1 MSELATFTRISRQ
14 QARFRSFL
22 MCNTI
27 NKGVGQAN
35 LGKTMY
41 TQEKFRKQK
50 VSEIL
55 AIVAMALLLIY
66 IADAAVGQGKQGFLP
81 MSAPVRGMI
90 FGGSSIIL
98 FFISFGI
105 GIREK
110 SRITTILLIAGGAI
124 IGTSVLG
131 TAAMAKGGVTTIQS
145 SFLVVIVL
153 GYIILGLGVF
163 RGLKKK

>member
-1 MSELATFTRISRQ
+1 
-14 QARFRSFL
+14 
-22 MCNTI
+22 
-27 NKGVGQAN
+27 
-35 LGKTMY
+35 MY

-50 VSEIL
+50 ISEIL

-81 MSAPVRGMI
+81 MSAPLRGMI

-105 GIREK
+105 GIKEK
-110 SRITTILLIAGGAI
+110 SKITTILLIAGGAI

-131 TAAMAKGGVTTIQS
+131 TAATARGGLAAIQS
-145 SFLVVIVL
+145 SFLAVIVL
-153 GYIILGLGVF
+153 GYVILGLGIF